1 MNVSMDD
8 KDYKF
13 INEQGYDESNYNY
26 KKLHRIILIMMS
38 ICVVIELAAMV
49 VLIHFSSHIKDFAN
63 KYAIDEDESTP
74 EEFYMESRD
83 FDSIIARAVQGKAF
97 SMDDYKEMYGQLKD
111 IAQDS
116 ERYIV
121 TVCTGVDNQSW
132 HEGQNIV
139 TSGMIVSKSSDIVII
154 TDLASTITHGMVY
167 VTFFGGKSYKGKVAD
182 TDEALGIAAVRV
194 NREDM
199 DQAVYDDI
207 ETAEFADES
216 EVASGESIIV
226 MGNPYGKD
234 SYVAFGNITSTSNN
248 INIVDGS
255 CHLLTTDINTTENM
269 NGFIINLDGKVIGIV
284 DNTLKQQS
292 MEGIVSAL
300 VIWDAD
306 TAIECMVKGIKK
318 AYLGIKGEDIT
329 DEVIQIADEDMP
341 YGVYVKDAV
350 PDSPAYNAGILSGD
364 IIVGINNKKVKT
376 MYDIMSVLAKCE
388 SNREIIVDVMRRGR
402 EEYKSI
408 EYRINISL
416 Y

>member
-1 MNVSMDD
+1 MDD
-8 KDYKF
+8 RDYKF
-13 INEQGYDESNYNY
+13 IHEQGYDESNYNH

-49 VLIHFSSHIKDFAN
+49 VLIHFSSHIKDYANRFATG
-63 KYAIDEDESTP
+63 EDESTP
-74 EEFYMESRD
+74 EEYHMESRD
-83 FDSIIARAVQGKAF
+83 LDSIITQAVKDKAF
-97 SMDDYKEMYGQLKD
+97 SMDDYKEMYEQLKD

-121 TVCTGVDNQSW
+121 TVCTRVDDQNW
-132 HEGQNIV
+132 HEGQNMV
-139 TSGMIVSKSSDIVII
+139 TSGMIVSKSSGIVII
-154 TDLASTITHGMVY
+154 TDLASTITPGIVY
-167 VTFFGGKSYKGKVAD
+167 VTFFGGKSYKGKVID
-182 TDEALGIAAVRV
+182 TDEDLGIAAVKV
-194 NREDM
+194 NHEDM
-199 DQAVYDDI
+199 DKTVYDDI
-207 ETAEFADES
+207 ETAEFAGED

-255 CHLLTTDINTTENM
+255 CHLLTTDINTTESM

-284 DNTLKQQS
+284 NNTLKQQS

-300 VIWDAD
+300 VIWDAE
-306 TAIECMVKGIKK
+306 TTIECMVRGIKK
-318 AYLGIKGEDIT
+318 VYLGIEGEDIT
-329 DEVIQIADEDMP
+329 DEVIQIVNEDMP
-341 YGVYVKDAV
+341 YGVYVNDAV

-364 IIVGINNKKVKT
+364 IIVSINDWDVRT
-376 MYDIMSVLAKCE
+376 MHDIMSVLAKCGGE
-388 SNREIIVDVMRRGR
+388 REITVDVMRRGR

-408 EYRINISL
+408 EYKIHLASEL